1 MSATEGDGRV
11 ARLRVLADG
20 IAARLGGV
28 PAVRLLAAVFDTYD
42 QAGGGLVAG
51 GLANS
56 ALIALLPGLLLVLSV
71 FGLVVTDPAIQEQLV
86 DAIATAIP
94 PLEDFAETALKQVSA
109 GAVPSGIIA
118 VIGLVWASSR
128 FYSALDYAISKIFR
142 QAKQRNE
149 IVRTVRGVLLTLLL
163 VAFPIFVVFAG
174 AVVQAILDL
183 IPDANT
189 RGGIADLLVRL
200 AAPVATFVLFV
211 VATVM
216 VYRNVPAETVPAIAW
231 RRPALVVGL
240 LLAGFTQ
247 LFAIIAPL
255 MTRISALYGA
265 IVAVF
270 ALLAWLSIGFNM
282 LLIGAAWTRVR
293 ALAAT
298 SPDAPPATDGGAEER
313 KP

>member
-1 MSATEGDGRV
+1 MSAPEGDDRV

-28 PAVRLLAAVFDTYD
+28 PAVRVLAAVFDTYD

-86 DAIATAIP
+86 DAISTAFP
-94 PLEDFAETALKQVSA
+94 PLEEFAETALTQVSA

-128 FYSALDYAISKIFR
+128 FYSALDYAIAKIFR

-174 AVVQAILDL
+174 TIVQALIDL
-183 IPDANT
+183 IPDVNT
-189 RGGIADLLVRL
+189 RGGIAQLLVRL
-200 AAPVATFVLFV
+200 AVPVGTFALFV

-240 LLAGFTQ
+240 LLALFTQ
-247 LFAIIAPL
+247 LFALIAPL

-270 ALLAWLSIGFNM
+270 ALLIWLSIGFNM

-293 ALAAT
+293 ALAAS
-298 SPDAPPATDGGAEER
+298 SPDAPPATDDEAEGQE
-313 KP
+313 P